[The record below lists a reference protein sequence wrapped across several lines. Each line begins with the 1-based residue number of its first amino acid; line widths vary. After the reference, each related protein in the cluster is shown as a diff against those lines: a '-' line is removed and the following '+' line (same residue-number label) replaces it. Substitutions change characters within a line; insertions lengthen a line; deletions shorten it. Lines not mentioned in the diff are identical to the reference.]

1 MAVACVVT
9 GQDFSQMVG
18 DPSGRDIRGQMF
30 DASGTA
36 VGSEFLVN
44 TTTTNNQLDPS
55 VTGLAGGGFVV
66 TWSDGSQTAGDTSS
80 GGIRGQIFDAS
91 GTAVGSEFLV
101 NTTTT
106 NGQAEPSV
114 TGLAGAAGSWSL
126 GKTIVKRPG
135 THLTPPFAAR
145 SSTPAARQS
154 AASSW
159 STRRPRASNLPR
171 A

>member
-1 MAVACVVT
+1 MTGLDGGGFVVT
-9 GQDFSQMVG
+9 WQDFSQMVG
-18 DPSGRDIRGQMF
+18 DPSGRDIRGEMF

-66 TWSDGSQTAGDTSS
+66 TWSDG
-80 GGIRGQIFDAS
+80 
-91 GTAVGSEFLV
+91 
-101 NTTTT
+101 
-106 NGQAEPSV
+106 
-114 TGLAGAAGSWSL
+114 
-126 GKTIVKRPG
+126 VKRPG
-135 THLTPPFAAR
+135 AHLAAAFAAR

-159 STRRPRASNLPR
+159 STRRLRMVKRNQA
-171 A
+171 